1 MNLHKE
7 SEENRIIERIEKYIE
22 FDEAI
27 KENLNFCYK
36 FAENIKERYQKI
48 NKFNPKFF
56 YDEIICDNNQTFKV

>member
-7 SEENRIIERIEKYIE
+7 IEENRIIERIEKYIE

-27 KENLNFCYK
+27 VKIKFCYK

-48 NKFNPKFF
+48 NLFNPKFV
-56 YDEIICDNNQTFKV
+56 YDEFSCDSDKTFKV